1 MGMSNELS
9 VTREITDFLD
19 KCPLD
24 GFIEKMSTAEL
35 SSDDLSDIDK
45 TISSIKLHESQL
57 RTLRQK
63 IEYQVRKHKLQEF
76 RDRT

>member
-1 MGMSNELS
+1 MGMTDDLS
-9 VTREITDFLD
+9 VTREITDFLE

-24 GFIEKMSTAEL
+24 GFIEKLTNSEL
-35 SSDDLSDIDK
+35 SSDDLFDIDK
-45 TISSIKLHESQL
+45 AISSIKLHESKL
-57 RTLRQK
+57 RTLRQR